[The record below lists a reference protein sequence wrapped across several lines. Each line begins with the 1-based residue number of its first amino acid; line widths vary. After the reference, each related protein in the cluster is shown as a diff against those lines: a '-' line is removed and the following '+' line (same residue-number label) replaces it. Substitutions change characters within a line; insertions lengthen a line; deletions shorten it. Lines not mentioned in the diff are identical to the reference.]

1 MAGQKGIVGLK
12 MPKLAF
18 NVGRFDH
25 LIRILTGILLMGLA
39 DLNVIGAWG
48 WLGAIPLISG
58 ALRYCPIY
66 SLLGINTCKDSRYV
80 E

>member
-1 MAGQKGIVGLK
+1 
-12 MPKLAF
+12 MPKLSF

-25 LIRILTGILLMGLA
+25 LIRILIGILLMSLA
-39 DLNVIGAWG
+39 DMNVIGAWG
-48 WLGAIPLISG
+48 WFGVIPLITG

-66 SLLGINTCKDSRYV
+66 SLLGVNTCKDSSNV

>member
-1 MAGQKGIVGLK
+1 MHRLS
-12 MPKLAF
+12 L

-25 LIRILTGILLMGLA
+25 LIRILIGTLLMGLA
-39 DLNVIGAWG
+39 DMNMIGFWG
-48 WLGAIPLISG
+48 WFGVIPLITG

-66 SLLGINTCKDSRYV
+66 SLLGINTCKDSSYV